1 MTKDVLVTIR
11 GLQFT
16 SDANAEAT
24 EVITAGEYHFK
35 NEKHYL
41 IYEEAFEGTQEVGR
55 NIIKIKQDYME
66 LTRKGVNS
74 VHMVFEK
81 HKKNVTYY
89 YTPFGSLLI
98 GIDAHKVEIEELE
111 HKIHIDVEYDLEIN
125 YEHVADCHIDMDIT
139 PREAGS
145 FILAGE
151 KAPSV

>member
-16 SDANAEAT
+16 SEANADTT
-24 EVITAGEYHFK
+24 EVITAGEYYFK
-35 NEKHYL
+35 NEKHYI

-55 NIIKIKQDYME
+55 NVIKIKPDYME

-81 HKKNVTYY
+81 NKKNVTYY

-98 GIDAHKVEIEELE
+98 GIDAHKVEIEEAEQRL
-111 HKIHIDVEYDLEIN
+111 HIDVEYDLEIN
-125 YEHVADCHIDMDIT
+125 YEHVADCRIDMDIA
-139 PREAGS
+139 PRETGS
-145 FILAGE
+145 GF
-151 KAPSV
+151 VR

>member
-16 SDANAEAT
+16 SEANSEAT
-24 EVITAGEYHFK
+24 EVITAGEYYLK

-41 IYEEAFEGTQEVGR
+41 VYEEAFEGTQEVGR
-55 NIIKIKQDYME
+55 NVIKIKPDYME

-81 HKKNVTYY
+81 NRKNVAYY

-98 GIDAHKVEIEELE
+98 GINAHKVEIEEQE
-111 HKIHIDVEYDLEIN
+111 QKIHIDVEYDLEIN
-125 YEHVADCHIDMDIT
+125 YEYVADCHINMDIT
-139 PREAGS
+139 PREAGE
-145 FILAGE
+145 FCIT
-151 KAPSV
+151 